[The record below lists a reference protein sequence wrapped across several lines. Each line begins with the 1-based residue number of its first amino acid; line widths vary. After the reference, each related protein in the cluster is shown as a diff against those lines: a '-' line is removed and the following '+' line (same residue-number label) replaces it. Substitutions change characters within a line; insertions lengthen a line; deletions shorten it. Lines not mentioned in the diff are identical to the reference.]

1 MALARIAVMMAA
13 LTLAV
18 AGWSSVIVDTF
29 GPGSTFRPPPGEII
43 GGGVLRGDPPPN
55 QGVTQAFEFTP
66 VAPTFLGSV
75 QLALQYVFVPG
86 PATGPANL
94 DVSIALDNA
103 GTPGGALETVHLTNV
118 LGGVAFAPGVVSA
131 SSGLNPLLQAGTPYW
146 LVVAP
151 PDLLNTAFDWLISP
165 RTDLLV
171 PAAER
176 LGMSNWTTFNSAQPL
191 TFRVTGTAE
200 VPEPRSAILILGV
213 LLVVALWEVRA
224 YLRCDPT
231 AYRGQ
236 LPVFVFPS
244 RLRFTRALNKIL
256 SPQAHRKCAVPGVW
270 LTTSTDSPMHSRA
283 HYIDVR
289 LRV

>member
-1 MALARIAVMMAA
+1 MAFARIAVLMAA

-29 GPGSTFRPPPGEII
+29 GPGSTFQPPPGEII
-43 GGGVLRGDPPPN
+43 GGGILRGDPPPN

-75 QLALQYVFVPG
+75 QLALRYVFVPG
-86 PATGPANL
+86 QATGPANL

-118 LGGVAFAPGVVSA
+118 LLGVAFTPGVVSA

-191 TFRVTGTAE
+191 AFRVTGTAE

-213 LLVVALWEVRA
+213 LLGVALWEVRA
-224 YLRCDPT
+224 YLRCWSSNRVFT
-231 AYRGQ
+231 TE
-236 LPVFVFPS
+236 PVLLL
-244 RLRFTRALNKIL
+244 LRWCECR
-256 SPQAHRKCAVPGVW
+256 RCDWCG
-270 LTTSTDSPMHSRA
+270 
-283 HYIDVR
+283 Y
-289 LRV
+289 